1 MSRFLFAAP
10 LPLVA
15 LLALTMAASAQTP
28 PPRPPASVPGAP
40 AKATTPA
47 ATPAKAEAGAPVE
60 EPTIERVNA
69 YFNTIK
75 GMQARF
81 VQTSPD
87 GRKFGGTLYLL
98 RPGRMRFEYN
108 APATLEIVAD
118 GRSVAVR
125 DRKLNTQDLYFIGQT
140 PLKFLLQP
148 RINVGKDSTV
158 TGLKRQ
164 GDEIILNLEDKSTFG
179 GTSLIRI
186 AFDGTTHAIKEWT
199 VTDAQGNN
207 TRVAL
212 SNLNMAAQPDKNLFV
227 IDEQKI
233 LEPRN

>member
-1 MSRFLFAAP
+1 MSRYLFLVP
-10 LPLVA
+10 LI
-15 LLALTMAASAQTP
+15 ALTAGAAAQVP
-28 PPRPPASVPGAP
+28 PVRPQGLVPGQP
-40 AKATTPA
+40 PKASP
-47 ATPAKAEAGAPVE
+47 ATPVKAEAGGVLE
-60 EPTIERVNA
+60 EPTVERVNA

-87 GRKFGGTLYLL
+87 GRKFAGTLYLL

-108 APATLEIVAD
+108 APATLEIIAD

-125 DRKLNTQDLYFIGQT
+125 DRKLNTQDLYYIGQT

-148 RINVGKDSTV
+148 KISVGKDSTV
-158 TGLKRQ
+158 TGLKRE
-164 GDEIILNLEDKSTFG
+164 GDEIVLHLEDKSTFG
-179 GTSLIRI
+179 GTSQIRI
-186 AFDGTTHAIKEWT
+186 AFDGITHAIKEWT

-212 SNLNMAAQPDKNLFV
+212 SNLNMGAMPDRSLFV

-233 LEPRN
+233 IEPRN

>member
-1 MSRFLFAAP
+1 MSRFLFAVP
-10 LPLVA
+10 
-15 LLALTMAASAQTP
+15 LLALTIAAAAQTP
-28 PPRPPASVPGAP
+28 PPRPPAAVPAQP
-40 AKATTPA
+40 AKAA
-47 ATPAKAEAGAPVE
+47 APTPAKAEAGTPLE

-75 GMQARF
+75 GMQAKF

-108 APATLEIVAD
+108 APATLEIIAD

-140 PLKFLLQP
+140 PLKFLLAP
-148 RINVGKDSTV
+148 KINVGKDSTV

-164 GDEIILNLEDKSTFG
+164 GDEIVLNLEDKSTFG
-179 GTSLIRI
+179 GTSQIRI
-186 AFDGTTHAIKEWT
+186 AFDGTSHALKEWT

-212 SNLNMAAQPDKNLFV
+212 SGLNLAAQPDRGLFV

-233 LEPRN
+233 IEPRN

>member
-10 LPLVA
+10 L
-15 LLALTMAASAQTP
+15 LALTVAAAAQVP
-28 PPRPPASVPGAP
+28 PPRPPGLVSGQPAKASAPAP
-40 AKATTPA
+40 AKNEGGA
-47 ATPAKAEAGAPVE
+47 ALE
-60 EPTIERVNA
+60 EPTIDRVNA
-69 YFNTIK
+69 YFNGIK

-87 GRKFGGTLYLL
+87 GRKFAGTLYLL

-108 APATLEIVAD
+108 APATLEIIAD

-148 RINVGKDSTV
+148 KISVGKDSTV
-158 TGLKRQ
+158 TGLKRE
-164 GDEIILNLEDKSTFG
+164 GEEIILHLEDKSTFG
-179 GTSLIRI
+179 GTSQIRI
-186 AFDGTTHAIKEWT
+186 AFDGITHAIKEWT

-207 TRVAL
+207 TRVML
-212 SNLNMAAQPDKNLFV
+212 SNLNMAAVPDKSLFV
-227 IDEQKI
+227 IDEQKMI
-233 LEPRN
+233 EPRN

>member
-1 MSRFLFAAP
+1 MSRLACVVSF
-10 LPLVA
+10 
-15 LLALTMAASAQTP
+15 LLASGPFALAQVP
-28 PPRPPASVPGAP
+28 PPRPPGVVPNAPKAS
-40 AKATTPA
+40 T
-47 ATPAKAEAGAPVE
+47 ATPAKTDMKTAPQDDPTVE
-60 EPTIERVNA
+60 SVNA
-69 YFNTIK
+69 YFNGIK
-75 GMQARF
+75 GLQAKF

-87 GRKFGGTLYLL
+87 GRKFAGTLYLL

-140 PLKFLLQP
+140 PLKFLLAP
-148 RINVGKDSTV
+148 KINVAKDSTV
-158 TGLKRQ
+158 TSLKRQ
-164 GDEIILNLEDKSTFG
+164 GDEIVLGLEDKSTFG
-179 GTSLIRI
+179 GTSQIRI
-186 AFDGTTHAIKEWT
+186 AFDGASHALKEWT

-212 SNLNMAAQPDKNLFV
+212 SNLNLSAQPDRALFV

-233 LEPRN
+233 IEPKN